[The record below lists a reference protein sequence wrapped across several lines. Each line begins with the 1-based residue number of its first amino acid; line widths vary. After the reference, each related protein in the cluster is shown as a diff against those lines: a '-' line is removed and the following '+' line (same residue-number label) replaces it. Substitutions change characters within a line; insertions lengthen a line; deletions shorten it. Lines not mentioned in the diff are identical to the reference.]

1 MTLQASIQN
10 LPDLVRRAFSAWYKN
25 SGGYPLQD
33 QPDRDHSKVETVNGL
48 DYVALRNASGIAIA
62 VYRVRRNGQLKRL
75 VRIPANIAKENDLD
89 RRY

>member
-75 VRIPANIAKENDLD
+75 VRIPANIAKENGLD
-89 RRY
+89 R

>member
-1 MTLQASIQN
+1 MALQASIQN

>member
-1 MTLQASIQN
+1 MALQASIQN

-75 VRIPANIAKENDLD
+75 VRIPANIAKENGLD
-89 RRY
+89 R

>member
-1 MTLQASIQN
+1 MALQASIQN

-48 DYVALRNASGIAIA
+48 DYLALRNASGIALA
-62 VYRVRRNGQLKRL
+62 AYRVRRNGQLKRL
-75 VRIPANIAKENDLD
+75 ARIPANIAKENGLD
-89 RRY
+89 R

>member
-1 MTLQASIQN
+1 MTMALQASIQN

-75 VRIPANIAKENDLD
+75 VRIPANIAKENGLD
-89 RRY
+89 R